1 MSLPDLDQFKQTF
14 IQEAYE
20 LLSDMEERLLSINP
34 DIGMDHEEV
43 NAIFRCAHSIK
54 GGAGSF
60 GFDRLVK
67 FTHILEFLLDNLRNE
82 EIEFSEEIV
91 DTLLKSVDVVTTLVS
106 AGKNGVEAEIGYED
120 ELLEQLKNL
129 SEKKSGLV
137 KENKVENE
145 KVKQSVNTVEAF
157 GFFDDAPGLN
167 SAESEA
173 SKDYKITFKPYKELF
188 INGNEPLYIIR
199 ELKKSA
205 QKIDVKVSS
214 NNIPPLEELSPLD
227 CFLSWEITAYGVIDL
242 GQLKEAFE
250 FVEGECLLEINQINN
265 KEISSAATANVS
277 TAYSDPSGAFALF
290 DMPEVPISNEQV
302 ISDEKEIIN
311 IVSNKTNNESPVKS
325 STVQQGNNDKE
336 GVTSIRVDIQK
347 IDRMVNMVGELVI
360 TQAMI
365 MQRLKDIPEQYLQ
378 RLMQGVNELSRH
390 TRELQESVMSV
401 RMQPVK
407 SVFSKLPRIVRD
419 VSRKLNK
426 SIRLEMKGE
435 ATEIDKTV
443 IESLSDPLVHMIR
456 NSVDHGIEM
465 PADRLAKG
473 KPEEGVIT
481 LSADNSGGRILIE
494 ISDDGAGINR
504 EKVFKKAVEKGL
516 YPADANLSPEE
527 IDNIIF
533 MAGFSTADKVTDVSG
548 RGVGMDVVCSNIKA
562 LGGEIEMTNNPGYGM
577 KFIISL
583 PLTLAI
589 LDGMVIRV
597 GSEKYILPINNI
609 LETMQV
615 KIADVNRVKNSNE
628 VISVRGEFIPI
639 VYLSEIFGITKTTQK
654 NDKILVVLVENGK
667 NKLGIVVEDL
677 LGQQQVVIKNLEENS
692 DKVQGISGA
701 TILGDGN
708 VSLIIDVAQIQKM
721 TFDRKKEIKAA

>member
-1 MSLPDLDQFKQTF
+1 M
-14 IQEAYE
+14 
-20 LLSDMEERLLSINP
+20 
-34 DIGMDHEEV
+34 
-43 NAIFRCAHSIK
+43 
-54 GGAGSF
+54 
-60 GFDRLVK
+60 
-67 FTHILEFLLDNLRNE
+67 
-82 EIEFSEEIV
+82 
-91 DTLLKSVDVVTTLVS
+91 
-106 AGKNGVEAEIGYED
+106 
-120 ELLEQLKNL
+120 
-129 SEKKSGLV
+129 
-137 KENKVENE
+137 
-145 KVKQSVNTVEAF
+145 
-157 GFFDDAPGLN
+157 
-167 SAESEA
+167 
-173 SKDYKITFKPYKELF
+173 
-188 INGNEPLYIIR
+188 
-199 ELKKSA
+199 
-205 QKIDVKVSS
+205 
-214 NNIPPLEELSPLD
+214 
-227 CFLSWEITAYGVIDL
+227 
-242 GQLKEAFE
+242 KEAFE